1 VAPVSGGWD
10 PRGEVVPIG
19 VEQPR
24 YTVRAATHEDVP
36 ELIQGVIELLIEIG
50 GNPAPAERLERAA
63 RDLIDAPAAGAIVV
77 AECEGRVVGLL
88 GASWQIAIRVP
99 GRYGLIQ
106 ELWVAPA
113 YRHLEIGK
121 ALLDG
126 LATIAY
132 EQGVERLEV
141 GLPGERYA
149 HVAATESFY
158 ERNQFKAI
166 GLRMRRLL

>member
-1 VAPVSGGWD
+1 MNGGL
-10 PRGEVVPIG
+10 GANEETGAIG
-19 VEQPR
+19 VQAPR

-36 ELIQGVIELLIEIG
+36 ELIGGVIELLVEIG

-63 RDLIDAPAAGAIVV
+63 RELIDAPAAGAILV
-77 AECEGRVVGLL
+77 AACEGRVVGLL
-88 GASWQIAIRVP
+88 GASWQSAIRVP

-121 ALLDG
+121 ALVDE
-126 LATIAY
+126 LADVAR

-149 HVAATESFY
+149 GVAATESFY
-158 ERNQFKAI
+158 ERNRFKAI
-166 GLRMRRLL
+166 GLRMKRLL

>member
-1 VAPVSGGWD
+1 VKEGLGPDEKIAT
-10 PRGEVVPIG
+10 IG
-19 VEQPR
+19 VQAPR
-24 YTVRAATHEDVP
+24 YKVRRATHEDVP
-36 ELIQGVIELLIEIG
+36 EVIQGVIELLIEIG
-50 GNPAPAERLERAA
+50 GNPAPAEHLERAA
-63 RDLIDAPAAGAIVV
+63 RDLIDHPAGGAIVV
-77 AECEGRVVGLL
+77 AECERRVVGLL
-88 GASWQIAIRVP
+88 GASWQSAIRVP

-121 ALLDG
+121 ALVDE
-126 LATIAY
+126 LARIAS

-149 HVAATESFY
+149 DVAATESFY